1 MKSIFKKYFIL
12 IWLVFVAIYHLV
24 VFLLFNQFAKD
35 VFEKASFWTIYGC
48 MMFAFLVWFIT
59 GLLER
64 NTKFGGISP
73 ILTFIY
79 PYIFIIFLMTTIML
93 FFVKHILLVFI
104 IIPFGII
111 SAIFIILIIF
121 AMMNREWIKKNPQK
135 VLEVDTTGL
144 FEAVSEKAGW
154 LLPSPCQA
162 KLFLHPYK
170 YNQSHCN

>member
-79 PYIFIIFLMTTIML
+79 PYIFII
-93 FFVKHILLVFI
+93 
-104 IIPFGII
+104 
-111 SAIFIILIIF
+111 LI
-121 AMMNREWIKKNPQK
+121 E
-135 VLEVDTTGL
+135 
-144 FEAVSEKAGW
+144 SS
-154 LLPSPCQA
+154 LPYSINIH
-162 KLFLHPYK
+162 LTY
-170 YNQSHCN
+170 